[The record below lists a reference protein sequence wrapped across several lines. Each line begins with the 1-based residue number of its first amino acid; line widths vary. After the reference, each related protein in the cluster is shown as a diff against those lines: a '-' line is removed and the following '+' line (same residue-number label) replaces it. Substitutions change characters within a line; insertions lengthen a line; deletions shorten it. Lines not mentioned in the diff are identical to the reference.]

1 MNRGPRAALAV
12 IAAAA
17 VAAAVPAAVGAS
29 QQAAATPK
37 PKQHV
42 VKLLG
47 LSFSPRTVV
56 AKRGETV
63 RFVWVQG
70 VHNVESSSGPA
81 RVDSGAPAGKDSL
94 TITLKRGTYRLL
106 CEPHEFAGMVM
117 TIRAR

>member
-1 MNRGPRAALAV
+1 MYRGRRAALALIV
-12 IAAAA
+12 TAA
-17 VAAAVPAAVGAS
+17 VAAAIPAAVGAS
-29 QQAAATPK
+29 RQAAAK

-47 LSFSPRTVV
+47 LSFSPRTIV
-56 AKRGETV
+56 AKHGETV

-70 VHNVESSSGPA
+70 VHNVVSRSGPA

-94 TITLKRGTYRLL
+94 IITLKRGTYRLL